1 MFYMFYQ
8 FTGIATRNTLLTAL
22 VMTHHSFT
30 VPPLPLFVP
39 ALRLSR
45 DIALFEKS
53 QNVSRML
60 QKSRNQR
67 DGFT

>member
-8 FTGIATRNTLLTAL
+8 FTGIATRNTLLIAL
-22 VMTHHSFT
+22 VMIRHSST
-30 VPPLPLFVP
+30 VPPLPLFVQ

-53 QNVSRML
+53 RNVSRML